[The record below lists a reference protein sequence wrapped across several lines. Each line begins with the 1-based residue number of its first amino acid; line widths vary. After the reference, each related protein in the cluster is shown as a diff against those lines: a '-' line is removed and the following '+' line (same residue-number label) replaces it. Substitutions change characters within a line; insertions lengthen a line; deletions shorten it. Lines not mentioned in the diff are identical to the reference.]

1 MKFLFRWSCL
11 LLLAAC
17 NSNEPLKEVDA
28 PVWSE
33 HVAPII
39 YKNCSPCH
47 RPGEAGG
54 FSLLSYH
61 DAVKRARLIR
71 FVTTTRY
78 MPPWPADPTYSHF
91 INERVLTDKEIAL
104 ISEWVEQGAQRGDS
118 TREPGPPKFFR
129 GSVFRRPDLVIRPQH
144 PIKITGNGTDVFYVL
159 KYPYKISR
167 DTIVDF
173 VEFVPN
179 QRKLVHHV
187 NGHLVSYDEKRQFNY
202 ETGSDQSTDDRSKM
216 MTIYEQMHVPYV
228 DGKSPQFPMLTP
240 NTVYYLPGYEPPAY
254 PNGIGGYYLRK
265 NGLFLINNIHYGPSA
280 IDTYDSSYINVFFR
294 KDPVTRPVSES
305 QLGTFGLSKIEPEF
319 IIPANTIK
327 TFTTSY
333 RIPAD
338 ISVLS
343 LNPHM
348 HLIGKTFLS
357 FAVTPSGDT
366 IPLIRIN
373 KWDFRWQYYY
383 TFKNPVKLPSGSVI
397 YAIGTFDNTSANPNN
412 PFQPPR
418 IITQG
423 NGNESMKTSEEMFQL
438 MYTFMPY
445 QHGDEQLPLVK

>member
-1 MKFLFRWSCL
+1 MKFLFRLSCL

-17 NSNEPLKEVDA
+17 NSTEPSQLKEA

-33 HVAPII
+33 DIAPII
-39 YKNCSPCH
+39 FKNCSPCH

-54 FSLLSYH
+54 FNLLSYR

-91 INERVLTDKEIAL
+91 INERVLSENEIAL
-104 ISEWVEQGAQRGDS
+104 ISRWVEQGTLRGDS
-118 TREPGPPKFFR
+118 TQEPTQPVFYK
-129 GSVFRRPDLVIRPQH
+129 GSVFRKPDLVIRPQN
-144 PIKITGNGTDVFYVL
+144 PMKIVGNGTDAFYVL

-187 NGHLVSYDEKRQFNY
+187 NGHLVSYDEKRMFNY
-202 ETGSDQSTDDRSKM
+202 ESGLSQTTDERSKM
-216 MTIYEQMHVPYV
+216 MTIYEQMHVPYT
-228 DGKSPQFPMLTP
+228 DGKVPQFPMLTP

-254 PNGIGGYYLRK
+254 PNGIGGYYLKK
-265 NGLFLINNIHYGPSA
+265 NGLFLINNIHYGPSSK
-280 IDTYDSSYINVFFR
+280 DTYDSSYINVFFR
-294 KDPVTRPVSES
+294 KDPVTRPVSEN
-305 QLGTFGLSKIEPEF
+305 QLGTFGVSAIAPEF

-327 TFTTSY
+327 TFTTNY
-333 RIPAD
+333 RVANA
-338 ISVLS
+338 ISILS

-348 HLIGKTFLS
+348 HLIGKSFVS
-357 FAVTPSGDT
+357 FAVTPVGDT
-366 IPLIRIN
+366 IHLIRIN

-383 TFKNPVKLPSGSVI
+383 TFKNPVKIPAGSVI

-412 PFQPPR
+412 PFVPPR

-445 QHGDEQLPLVK
+445 QAGDEKLPLVK